1 MPCSGC
7 LSLDEVNPNFLK
19 KPYFLSTAEINN
31 YNFMID
37 RQNFFDDAVKNVLF
51 QKKIK
56 QSKLRI
62 HVFEK
67 PPGIFTFVTLPL

>member
-7 LSLDEVNPNFLK
+7 LALHEVNPNFLK
-19 KPYFLSTAEINN
+19 KQYFLSTVEVKD

-56 QSKLRI
+56 QGKLKI
-62 HVFEK
+62 YVFEK